1 MNDWFEIKPEE
12 PLLVYEQL
20 DSTKK
25 TEVNCRRSF
34 ADGSPQSRCINF
46 GCISENKKG
55 GRFVEGGCTPL
66 FFFSQKHP
74 HTEKLNINW

>member
-34 ADGSPQSRCINF
+34 ADGSHESRCINF
-46 GCISENKKG
+46 GCISENRIG
-55 GRFVEGGCTPL
+55 STFVRVG
-66 FFFSQKHP
+66 
-74 HTEKLNINW
+74 

>member
-34 ADGSPQSRCINF
+34 ADGSPRIKMHHF
-46 GCISENKKG
+46 GCISENRIG
-55 GRFVEGGCTPL
+55 STFVRVG
-66 FFFSQKHP
+66 
-74 HTEKLNINW
+74 